1 VSLRHWSIFV
11 VLCVMWGVPYFFI
24 KLALEDLSPVCIA
37 WLRITLAALVLA
49 PIAWR
54 RGVLQ
59 PALRHRGAIVAFAF
73 AELIIP
79 FPLISLAETWISS
92 SLTGLL
98 IASAPLMTAALA
110 PLFGIKEALTVR
122 RTLGLLAG
130 FIGVLTLLG
139 FDDSGGTYQWA
150 GVACVVVA
158 TVGYVVGPLA
168 PFWFWGWFAP
178 QPRCCCTSISS
189 VRRARLAHRSSPTYA
204 PRWQHCLAW
213 WCWVSASRAAWSSPS
228 GSSSRARGWLR
239 ICHRRRAHP
248 RSVSRALLSSVPA
261 ETPRTLYTPWESGG
275 TVLQRVCTAY
285 GTIVLQRVCTAYG
298 TIARLELPCR

>member
-1 VSLRHWSIFV
+1 VSLRHGSIFV
-11 VLCVMWGVPYFFI
+11 LLCVMWGVPYFFI

-158 TVGYVVGPLA
+158 TVGYVVGPLVVQKHLRGIDDLGSLA
-168 PFWFWGWFAP
+168 ASLIIASVVLMPAALFAMP
-178 QPRCCCTSISS
+178 ARMPSTTALGSI
-189 VRRARLAHRSSPTYA
+189 L
-204 PRWQHCLAW
+204 
-213 WCWVSASRAAWSSPS
+213 
-228 GSSSRARGWLR
+228 
-239 ICHRRRAHP
+239 
-248 RSVSRALLSSVPA
+248 
-261 ETPRTLYTPWESGG
+261 
-275 TVLQRVCTAY
+275 VLGLVCTAAALLLY
-285 GTIVLQRVCTAYG
+285 FYLISQAGAARASIIAYVCPAVAALLGVVVLGERFTSGMVIAFGLIITGSWMATHLPPPARTPALGVARPAEQRPG
-298 TIARLELPCR
+298 